1 MWELFHIL
9 PIILGEDIPP
19 GDNHYEC
26 FMKLQS
32 ISAIVF
38 SPAIALDPVPLLQLE
53 IRQYLEE
60 FKAMYPQRKLT
71 PKDHYLVHIPALINR
86 YLICI
91 KLSMY
96 IHLYG

>member
-38 SPAIALDPVPLLQLE
+38 SPAIALDQVPLLQLE